1 MPYQHKFS
9 AAVFQAILLLALSAA
24 LAFGS
29 NVITDG
35 PSLLTAGKP
44 ELAAGLRSVS
54 IEEARALNQ
63 DASAI
68 FLDVRDA
75 FDYLDSHIPGAA
87 SLPIERA
94 PADNTPLTIVVYC
107 SDKSCSKAT
116 MVAEKLQKGGFEIAV
131 MPSGASGWATQGGEM
146 EMSQ

>member
-1 MPYQHKFS
+1 M
-9 AAVFQAILLLALSAA
+9 FQAILLLALSAA
-24 LAFGS
+24 LAFGA
-29 NVITDG
+29 NVITGG
-35 PSLLTAGKP
+35 PSLLAASKP
-44 ELAAGLRSVS
+44 AQTMDLRIVS
-54 IEEARALNQ
+54 IEEARALNM

-87 SLPIERA
+87 SLPLERA
-94 PADNTPLTIVVYC
+94 PADGTSLTIVVYC
-107 SDKSCSKAT
+107 SDESCGKAT
-116 MVAEKLQKGGFEIAV
+116 MVAEKLQQGGVEVAV